1 MTMRPDTRPATA
13 SAATPTAQGW
23 LLAAAGVTLL
33 PHLPHLPPWLS
44 GLCALLLGWNALLRV
59 RRQSAP
65 PRALLVAL
73 TLACGVAVH
82 LSFGHFFGRGPGV
95 ALLALL
101 LCLKLLEV
109 RYSRDIRA
117 AILLLFFLQTA
128 TFLNSQSLPVAAL
141 TLVATLLSLT
151 VLLAVADPG
160 ASRRT
165 QFLYALRL
173 LGQGLP
179 FLLVLFV
186 LFPRV
191 QGPLWGL
198 PADAHR
204 AQTGLSGRMSPGSI
218 SALSR
223 SGAIAFRAEFDGG
236 VPAPAQRYWRGP
248 VLVEYDGFNWQAAA
262 HREADTPFYA
272 PVGRRFDYRL
282 TLEAHHQRWVL
293 ALELPG
299 ATAADASTAALRFTS
314 DYQTLS
320 RAPLHTRTRF
330 RLSAWPDTRPG
341 VDPPGTGLSEALS
354 LPAGF
359 NPRSRALAAQL
370 KAGAT
375 SDAVVLQRVIADLR
389 ARRLVYTLQP
399 ALLGRDGV
407 DDFLFETRAGFCE
420 HFAAAFA
427 VLMRAAGVPTRIVT
441 GYQGGELNPV
451 DGTLVIRQSDAH
463 AWTEVWL
470 SGQGWVRVDPTAL
483 AAPQRIESG
492 VVAALADSS
501 PLPLLLRTDLGWVR
515 DLRHRWEALSNAWNQ
530 RVIGYNP
537 ERQRELLARL
547 GIPEG
552 DWTVPAALLGG
563 TLVLLSGLLLAWAL
577 VQPRPRD
584 PVLRSWAGFCARM
597 ARKGLA
603 RAPWEGPLDYGAR
616 LAAALPQQAREV
628 QEIATLYARL
638 RYGADAPPSAAAVRR
653 LKRLIR
659 QLESR
664 HTGNR

>member
-1 MTMRPDTRPATA
+1 MTKRVLRAEPPPAA
-13 SAATPTAQGW
+13 PAAQGW
-23 LLAAAGVTLL
+23 LLAAASVTLL
-33 PHLPHLPPWLS
+33 AHLPHLPLWLG
-44 GLCALLLGWNALLRV
+44 GLCALLLGWDALLRS
-59 RRQSAP
+59 RHQSAP
-65 PRALLVAL
+65 PRALLAAL
-73 TLACGVAVH
+73 TLACGVAVY

-109 RYSRDIRA
+109 RYSRDLRA

-128 TFLNSQSLPVAAL
+128 GFLNSQSLPVAAL
-141 TLVATLLSLT
+141 TLLATLLSLT
-151 VLLAVADPG
+151 VLLASADPA
-160 ASRRT
+160 ASPRT
-165 QFLYALRL
+165 QLLCALRL
-173 LGQGLP
+173 LAQGLP

-204 AQTGLSGRMSPGSI
+204 AQTGLSERMSPGSI
-218 SALSR
+218 SDLSR
-223 SGAIAFRAEFDGG
+223 SGAIAFRAEFAGA
-236 VPAPAQRYWRGP
+236 VPAPAERYWRGP
-248 VLVEYDGFNWQAAA
+248 VLVDFDGLHWEAAPQ
-262 HREADTPFYA
+262 READTPFHV
-272 PVGRRFDYRL
+272 PRGRRFDYRL
-282 TLEAHHQRWVL
+282 TQEAHHQRWVL

-299 ATAADASTAALRFTS
+299 AIANEAEAAALRFTS
-314 DYQTLS
+314 DYRIQSSTT
-320 RAPLHTRTRF
+320 LHTRTRF
-330 RLSAWPDTRPG
+330 MLSAWPDTRAGADDPG
-341 VDPPGTGLSEALS
+341 IDLARALR

-359 NPRSRALAAQL
+359 NPRSRALAVQL
-370 KAGAT
+370 QAGAR
-375 SDAVVLQRVIADLR
+375 SDAERMQRVIAHLR
-389 ARRLVYTLQP
+389 ERRLEYTLQP
-399 ALLGRDGV
+399 PLLGRDGV

-420 HFAAAFA
+420 HFAAAFT

-470 SGQGWVRVDPTAL
+470 SGQGWLRVDPTAL

-492 VVAALADSS
+492 LAAALTDNS

-530 RVIGYNP
+530 RVLGYNP

-547 GIPEG
+547 GFSAG

-563 TLVLLSGLLLAWAL
+563 TLAVLCGLLLVWARM
-577 VQPRPRD
+577 QPRVRD
-584 PVLRSWAGFCARM
+584 PLLRCWEDFCTRM
-597 ARKGLA
+597 ARKGLP

-616 LAAALPQQAREV
+616 LAAALPQLAREV
-628 QEIATLYARL
+628 QEITADYARL
-638 RYGADAPPSAAAVRR
+638 RYGAGPLQAAALRG
-653 LKRLIR
+653 LKRRIR

>member
-1 MTMRPDTRPATA
+1 MRPDARPATG
-13 SAATPTAQGW
+13 SAATPAAQAW

-33 PHLPHLPPWLS
+33 PHLPHLPPWLG
-44 GLCALLLGWNALLRV
+44 GLCALLLGWNALRRR
-59 RRQSAP
+59 RRQPAP
-65 PRALLVAL
+65 PRALLLAL

-109 RYSRDIRA
+109 RHGRDIRA

-128 TFLNSQSLPVAAL
+128 TFLNSQSLPVATL

-151 VLLAVADPG
+151 VLLAVADP
-160 ASRRT
+160 ATSHRT
-165 QFLYALRL
+165 QLLCALRL

-198 PADAHR
+198 PADAHS
-204 AQTGLSGRMSPGSI
+204 AQTGLSGQMSPGSI

-223 SGAIAFRAEFDGG
+223 SGAIAFRAEFDGA
-236 VPAPAQRYWRGP
+236 VPEPARRYWRGP
-248 VLVEYDGFNWQAAA
+248 VLVEFDGFNWQAAP
-262 HREADTPFYA
+262 HQEADTPFYA
-272 PVGRRFDYRL
+272 TSGRRFDYRL

-299 ATAADASTAALRFTS
+299 ATATATDASTAALRFTS

-320 RAPLHTRTRF
+320 RAALHTRTRF
-330 RLSAWPDTRPG
+330 VLSAWPDTRPG
-341 VDPPGTGLSEALS
+341 MDHPGLRLTEALS

-370 KAGAT
+370 KAGAS
-375 SDAVVLQRVIADLR
+375 SDAEVLQRVIAHLR
-389 ARRLVYTLQP
+389 TRRLVYTLQP

-470 SGQGWVRVDPTAL
+470 SDQGWVRVDPTAL

-492 VVAALADSS
+492 VLAALADSS

-515 DLRHRWEALSNAWNQ
+515 DLRHRWEALSYAWNQ

-547 GIPEG
+547 GIPVG

-563 TLVLLSGLLLAWAL
+563 TLATLSGLLLAWAL

-584 PVLRSWAGFCARM
+584 PMQRSWEDFCARM

-628 QEIATLYARL
+628 QEIAACYGHL
-638 RYGADAPPSAAAVRR
+638 RYGPDAPPSAAAVRR
-653 LKRLIR
+653 LQRRIR
-659 QLESR
+659 QFDSR